1 MLNGLGTNL
10 QTSVSMCMHR
20 RGKANITE
28 QPQIGIRV
36 VKFPTGWWIVVVH
49 YCVYKGHGVDNN
61 WIPLGCI
68 PQPLLH
74 TQSNSPNVAFTLFGG
89 SASARHQ
96 PCTQSSRNETHLKGV
111 HCLSTSARGWGGQ
124 RCQPLGRLHV
134 YSMLNLFGQWA
145 RALCLLCFPYGVI
158 RHGSPCGG
166 ALCMP
171 GAIGHQPP
179 P

>member
-10 QTSVSMCMHR
+10 QTSVSMCLHR

-36 VKFPTGWWIVVVH
+36 VKSPTGWWIVVVH
-49 YCVYKGHGVDNN
+49 YCVYKGHGVDSN

-96 PCTQSSRNETHLKGV
+96 PCTQSSRNETHLKGF
-111 HCLSTSARGWGGQ
+111 HFLSTSERGWGGQ
-124 RCQPLGRLHV
+124 QVSTVGAVTFVFYVKPLRAVGARTVHV
-134 YSMLNLFGQWA
+134 VFSRTVSSDTAPRVVAHCACREL
-145 RALCLLCFPYGVI
+145 
-158 RHGSPCGG
+158 
-166 ALCMP
+166 
-171 GAIGHQPP
+171 
-179 P
+179 

>member
-1 MLNGLGTNL
+1 MGCFDMKRRIPREQPPGSKMLNGFGTNL

-36 VKFPTGWWIVVVH
+36 VKSPTGWWIVVVH

-74 TQSNSPNVAFTLFGG
+74 TQSNSPTVAFMLFGG

-96 PCTQSSRNETHLKGV
+96 PCTQSSRNETHLTGV
-111 HCLSTSARGWGGQ
+111 HFCLCLKEVGADKKSVNRWGGYM
-124 RCQPLGRLHV
+124 CII
-134 YSMLNLFGQWA
+134 
-145 RALCLLCFPYGVI
+145 C
-158 RHGSPCGG
+158 
-166 ALCMP
+166 
-171 GAIGHQPP
+171 
-179 P
+179 